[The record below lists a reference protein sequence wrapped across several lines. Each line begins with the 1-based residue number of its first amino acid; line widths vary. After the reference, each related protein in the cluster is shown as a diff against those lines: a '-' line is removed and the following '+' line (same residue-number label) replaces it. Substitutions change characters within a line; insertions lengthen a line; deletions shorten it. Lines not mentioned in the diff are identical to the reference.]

1 VSGARGRRAHC
12 KIRLT
17 CLNSLE
23 TPGSSLSMRWPRRG
37 LARVCFC
44 PGAWQFFD
52 DEHTTLSHRQITR
65 EGHCKGIVEIIP
77 ELP

>member
-1 VSGARGRRAHC
+1 
-12 KIRLT
+12 
-17 CLNSLE
+17 
-23 TPGSSLSMRWPRRG
+23 
-37 LARVCFC
+37 VCFG

-52 DEHTTLSHRQITR
+52 DEHTTLSHWQITR